1 MFILNYYT
9 TQRYLLATPPLQ
21 SSVCPQWDLSSGE
34 RPPWRETPSGRR
46 PPRQRHP
53 GQRPLGSPMF
63 FLEGFYDVTS
73 CLVPCYFQGVSV
85 QGVSVCG
92 VSFQRGSLSR
102 GVSFLRGDPPLD
114 RQTPVKTLPS
124 LAFGSD
130 TVVSLLLK
138 SFYSLQ
144 WFTFWS
150 HGQSRSQ

>member
-21 SSVCPQWDLSSGE
+21 SSGCPQGDLFSGE
-34 RPPWRETPSGRR
+34 RPPWRETPSG
-46 PPRQRHP
+46 
-53 GQRPLGSPMF
+53 SPMF
-63 FLEGFYDVTS
+63 FLEGLYDVTS
-73 CLVPCYFQGVSV
+73 CLVPCYFQGVSI
-85 QGVSVCG
+85 QGVSVWG

-102 GVSFLRGDPPLD
+102 GVFFLRGDPPVD

-144 WFTFWS
+144 
-150 HGQSRSQ
+150 